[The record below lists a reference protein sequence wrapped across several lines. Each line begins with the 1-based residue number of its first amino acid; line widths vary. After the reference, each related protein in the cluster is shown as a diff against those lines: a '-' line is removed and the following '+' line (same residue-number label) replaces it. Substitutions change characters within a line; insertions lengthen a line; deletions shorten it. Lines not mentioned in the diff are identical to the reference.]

1 MRRWRGANNRAMT
14 DAESAPTAADEAP
27 ASERWL
33 APSDDFFR
41 PMLAFAELAPVDDSC
56 ADERRLHARLAAAP
70 MIAVDASEVAAI
82 ADADA
87 RENYAVFLAFRDAV
101 IAAGGLEAYY
111 LRLVRGGPIAVPPA
125 FIDAV
130 VAAIV
135 ARVVDGGASAIE
147 RRAAQLLYRTQRVA
161 VRDGRVLCADR
172 DAADRA
178 SATSSG
184 LDLVRQLI
192 TDAGD
197 DRSALPVLGAAN
209 AREFDRAAD
218 PFAFVLDL
226 SHEIANDLGHGL
238 SFTMA
243 RSDSGMTALA
253 RVLERWI
260 AHFLDVATTIRPVQR
275 IDDPAWRWHVGLDA
289 EATALLNDLYRGDAP
304 DAERLQRLIGLF
316 RLDFADPLEMRAD
329 VAGKPVYLGLA
340 MNAEQTL
347 KLKPQNLLVNLPL
360 AASA

>member
-1 MRRWRGANNRAMT
+1 
-14 DAESAPTAADEAP
+14 
-27 ASERWL
+27 
-33 APSDDFFR
+33 
-41 PMLAFAELAPVDDSC
+41 MLALAELALVDESC
-56 ADERRLHARLAAAP
+56 ADERRLHERLVAAP
-70 MIAVDASEVAAI
+70 MLAVDARELAAI

-87 RENYAVFLAFRDAV
+87 RENYVVFLAFRDAV
-101 IAAGGLEAYY
+101 VAAGSLEAYY

-135 ARVVDGGASAIE
+135 AHLVDGRASAIE

-178 SATSSG
+178 SAASPDSTSSASCSPAPATTAP
-184 LDLVRQLI
+184 RCPS
-192 TDAGD
+192 
-197 DRSALPVLGAAN
+197 SARAN
-209 AREFDRAAD
+209 AREFDAAAD

-243 RSDSGMTALA
+243 RSDSGMSALA

-260 AHFLDVATTIRPVQR
+260 AHFLDVATTIRPLQR
-275 IDDPAWRWHVGLDA
+275 IDDPAWRWHIGLDA

-304 DAERLQRLIGLF
+304 DADRLQRLIGLF

-347 KLKPQNLLVNLPL
+347 KLKPQNLLINLPL

>member
-1 MRRWRGANNRAMT
+1 MRRPGANNRAMT
-14 DAESAPTAADEAP
+14 HAESVPP
-27 ASERWL
+27 AKKAVQQTGRWL
-33 APSDDFFR
+33 TPADDFFR
-41 PMLAFAELAPVDDSC
+41 PMLAFTELALVDESC
-56 ADERRLHARLAAAP
+56 AAERRLHERLVAAP
-70 MIAVDASEVAAI
+70 MTAVDCGELAEVA
-82 ADADA
+82 DPDA

-101 IAAGGLEAYY
+101 IAASSLEAYY

-135 ARVVDGGASAIE
+135 ARLVDTGASAIE
-147 RRAAQLLYRTQRVA
+147 RRAAQLLHRTQRVA
-161 VRDGRVLCADR
+161 VREGRVLCADR
-172 DAADRA
+172 A
-178 SATSSG
+178 SATTSG

-192 TDAGD
+192 AGREEE
-197 DRSALPVLGAAN
+197 RSALPVLGASN
-209 AREFDRAAD
+209 ARDFDVAAD
-218 PFAFVLDL
+218 PFAYVLDL

-238 SFTMA
+238 TFTMA

-260 AHFLDVATTIRPVQR
+260 AHFLDVATTIRPLQR
-275 IDDPAWRWHVGLDA
+275 IDDPAWRWHVGIDA
-289 EATALLNDLYRGDAP
+289 EATTLLNDLYRGEAP
-304 DAERLQRLIGLF
+304 DPDRLERLIGLF

-340 MNAEQTL
+340 MSAEQTL

-360 AASA
+360 AAPT

>member
-1 MRRWRGANNRAMT
+1 MRRRHANNLAMN
-14 DAESAPTAADEAP
+14 DADRVQPANEAP
-27 ASERWL
+27 VKSGRWL
-33 APSDDFFR
+33 APSENFFR

-56 ADERRLHARLAAAP
+56 ADERRLHERLVAAP
-70 MIAVDASEVAAI
+70 TMAVDAGELAAI

-101 IAAGGLEAYY
+101 VAAGSLEAYY

-135 ARVVDGGASAIE
+135 SRLVEGRPSAIE

-178 SATSSG
+178 SAASSG
-184 LDLVRQLI
+184 LDLVRQLVVG
-192 TDAGD
+192 AGD
-197 DRSALPVLGAAN
+197 DASV
-209 AREFDRAAD
+209 DR
-218 PFAFVLDL
+218 FAFVLDL

-238 SFTMA
+238 SFTLA

-253 RVLERWI
+253 RVLEGWI

-304 DAERLQRLIGLF
+304 DSDRLQRLIGLF

-340 MNAEQTL
+340 MSAEQTL
-347 KLKPQNLLVNLPL
+347 KLKPQNLLINLPL

>member
-1 MRRWRGANNRAMT
+1 MRRRDANNLAMT
-14 DAESAPTAADEAP
+14 DADSARPANEAP
-27 ASERWL
+27 PKSGRWL
-33 APSDDFFR
+33 APSESFFR
-41 PMLAFAELAPVDDSC
+41 PMLALAELAPIDDSC
-56 ADERRLHARLAAAP
+56 AEERRLHERLVAAP
-70 MIAVDASEVAAI
+70 TRVVGASELAAI

-101 IAAGGLEAYY
+101 VAAGSLEAYY

-135 ARVVDGGASAIE
+135 SRLVEDRPSAIE
-147 RRAAQLLYRTQRVA
+147 RRAAQLLYRAQRVA

-172 DAADRA
+172 ESADRA
-178 SATSSG
+178 SAASSG
-184 LDLVRQLI
+184 LDLVRQLLVNG
-192 TDAGD
+192 AGD
-197 DRSALPVLGAAN
+197 DASALPVLGASN
-209 AREFDRAAD
+209 ATAFDAASD
-218 PFAFVLDL
+218 RFAFVLDL

-253 RVLERWI
+253 RVLEDWI

-304 DAERLQRLIGLF
+304 DSDRLQRLIGLF

-340 MNAEQTL
+340 MSAEQTL
-347 KLKPQNLLVNLPL
+347 KLKPQNLLINLPL

>member
-1 MRRWRGANNRAMT
+1 MT
-14 DAESAPTAADEAP
+14 EAESAPTAADEAP
-27 ASERWL
+27 ARERWL

-147 RRAAQLLYRTQRVA
+147 RRAAQLLHRTQRVA

-197 DRSALPVLGAAN
+197 DRSALPVLGAVN

-289 EATALLNDLYRGDAP
+289 EATALLNDLYRGEAP
-304 DAERLQRLIGLF
+304 DADRLERLIGLF

-347 KLKPQNLLVNLPL
+347 KLKPQNLLINLPL
-360 AASA
+360 AAAA

>member
-1 MRRWRGANNRAMT
+1 MRRRHANNLAMN
-14 DAESAPTAADEAP
+14 DADRVQPANEAP
-27 ASERWL
+27 VKSGRWL
-33 APSDDFFR
+33 APSENFFR
-41 PMLAFAELAPVDDSC
+41 PMLGFAELAPVDDSC
-56 ADERRLHARLAAAP
+56 ADERRLHERLVAAP
-70 MIAVDASEVAAI
+70 TMAVDAGELAAI

-101 IAAGGLEAYY
+101 VAAGSLEAYY

-135 ARVVDGGASAIE
+135 SRLVEGRPSAIE

-178 SATSSG
+178 SAASSG
-184 LDLVRQLI
+184 LDLVRQLVAG
-192 TDAGD
+192 AGD
-197 DRSALPVLGAAN
+197 DASALPVLGASN
-209 AREFDRAAD
+209 AREFDAAGD
-218 PFAFVLDL
+218 RFAFVLDL

-238 SFTMA
+238 SFTLA

-253 RVLERWI
+253 RVLEGWI

-304 DAERLQRLIGLF
+304 DSDRLQRLIGLF

-340 MNAEQTL
+340 MSAEQTL
-347 KLKPQNLLVNLPL
+347 KLKPQNLLINLPL

>member
-1 MRRWRGANNRAMT
+1 MRRRAANNRAMS
-14 DAESAPTAADEAP
+14 DAEGAHPAKDAAPKSA
-27 ASERWL
+27 RWL
-33 APSDDFFR
+33 APSGDFFR
-41 PMLAFAELAPVDDSC
+41 PMLARAELAPVDDSC
-56 ADERRLHARLAAAP
+56 ADERRLHARLVAAP
-70 MIAVDASEVAAI
+70 MTGVDASELAAI
-82 ADADA
+82 ADADG
-87 RENYAVFLAFRDAV
+87 RENYVVFLAFRDAV
-101 IAAGGLEAYY
+101 VAAGSLEAYY

-135 ARVVDGGASAIE
+135 ARLVDGNASTIE

-172 DAADRA
+172 DAADHA

-184 LDLVRQLI
+184 LDLVRQLVSGN
-192 TDAGD
+192 GD
-197 DRSALPVLGAAN
+197 DRSALPVLGASN
-209 AREFDRAAD
+209 AREFDAAAD
-218 PFAFVLDL
+218 PYAFVLDL

-260 AHFLDVATTIRPVQR
+260 AHFLGVATTIRPLQR

-289 EATALLNDLYRGDAP
+289 EATGLLNDLYRGDAP
-304 DAERLQRLIGLF
+304 DADRLQRLIGLF

-329 VAGKPVYLGLA
+329 IAGKPVYLGLA
-340 MNAEQTL
+340 MSAEQTL
-347 KLKPQNLLVNLPL
+347 RLKPQNLLVNLPL
-360 AASA
+360 AAPA

>member
-1 MRRWRGANNRAMT
+1 MTHAGTASSAN
-14 DAESAPTAADEAP
+14 EAP
-27 ASERWL
+27 PSSGRWL
-33 APSDDFFR
+33 TPAHDFFR
-41 PMLAFAELAPVDDSC
+41 PMLALAELAPVDDSC
-56 ADERRLHARLAAAP
+56 ADERRLHERLVAAP
-70 MIAVDASEVAAI
+70 MSVVAPSELAAI

-87 RENYAVFLAFRDAV
+87 RENYVVFVAFRDAV
-101 IAAGGLEAYY
+101 VAAGSLEAYY

-135 ARVVDGGASAIE
+135 ARLVDRASAIE
-147 RRAAQLLYRTQRVA
+147 RRAAQLLHRTQRVA

-184 LDLVRQLI
+184 LDLV
-192 TDAGD
+192 GD
-197 DRSALPVLGAAN
+197 LVRGGAVDRSALPVLGAAN
-209 AREFDRAAD
+209 AREFDEAAD

-226 SHEIANDLGHGL
+226 SHEITNDLGHGL

-243 RSDSGMTALA
+243 RSDSGMAALA
-253 RVLERWI
+253 RVLELWI
-260 AHFLDVATTIRPVQR
+260 AHFLDVATTIRPLQR

-289 EATALLNDLYRGDAP
+289 EATALLNDLYRGEAA

-316 RLDFADPLEMRAD
+316 RLDFTDPLEMRAD

-340 MNAEQTL
+340 MSEEQTL
-347 KLKPQNLLVNLPL
+347 RLKPQNLLINLPL
-360 AASA
+360 AAST

>member
-1 MRRWRGANNRAMT
+1 MRRRNANNRAMS
-14 DAESAPTAADEAP
+14 DVESAHPAKEA
-27 ASERWL
+27 SLENERWL
-33 APSDDFFR
+33 APVDAFFR
-41 PMLAFAELAPVDDSC
+41 PMLARAELAPVAESC
-56 ADERRLHARLAAAP
+56 ADERRLHERLVAAP
-70 MIAVDASEVAAI
+70 MTAVDAGAIAAI
-82 ADADA
+82 ADKDA

-101 IAAGGLEAYY
+101 VASGSLEAYY

-135 ARVVDGGASAIE
+135 ARLVDGRASAIE
-147 RRAAQLLYRTQRVA
+147 RRAAQLLHRTQRVA
-161 VRDGRVLCADR
+161 IRDGRILCADR

-184 LDLVRQLI
+184 LDLVRDLI
-192 TDAGD
+192 AGAGD
-197 DRSALPVLGAAN
+197 DRSALPVLGASN
-209 AREFDRAAD
+209 AREFDAAAD

-260 AHFLDVATTIRPVQR
+260 AHFLDVATTIRPVAR

-304 DAERLQRLIGLF
+304 DADRLQRLIGLF

-347 KLKPQNLLVNLPL
+347 KLKPQNLLINLPL
-360 AASA
+360 AAAA

>member
-1 MRRWRGANNRAMT
+1 MRRRDANNRAMT
-14 DAESAPTAADEAP
+14 DALSAHP
-27 ASERWL
+27 AKQATPKGGRWL
-33 APSDDFFR
+33 APAEDFFR
-41 PMLAFAELAPVDDSC
+41 PMLEFAELAPVVDSC
-56 ADERRLHARLAAAP
+56 ADERRLHARLVAAP
-70 MIAVDASEVAAI
+70 LSAVDASELGAI

-87 RENYAVFLAFRDAV
+87 RENYVVFLAFRDAV
-101 IAAGGLEAYY
+101 VAAGSLEAYY
-111 LRLVRGGPIAVPPA
+111 LRLVRGGPIAVPPT

-135 ARVVDGGASAIE
+135 ARLVDGRASAIE
-147 RRAAQLLYRTQRVA
+147 RRAAQLLHRTQRVA

-184 LDLVRQLI
+184 IDLVRQLI
-192 TDAGD
+192 AGAGD

-209 AREFDRAAD
+209 AREFDAAAD

>member
-1 MRRWRGANNRAMT
+1 MRRGGANNRRMT
-14 DAESAPTAADEAP
+14 DAESADPANAAPTR
-27 ASERWL
+27 SGRWL

-41 PMLAFAELAPVDDSC
+41 PMLELAELALVDDSC
-56 ADERRLHARLAAAP
+56 ADERRLHAKLVGAP
-70 MIAVDASEVAAI
+70 MGAIEAHELAAI
-82 ADADA
+82 ADPDA
-87 RENYAVFLAFRDAV
+87 RDNYAVFLAFRDAV
-101 IAAGGLEAYY
+101 VAAGSLEAYY
-111 LRLVRGGPIAVPPA
+111 LRLVRGGPIAVPPP

-135 ARVVDGGASAIE
+135 ARLVDGRASAIE
-147 RRAAQLLYRTQRVA
+147 RRAAQLLHRTQRVA

-184 LDLVRQLI
+184 LDLVRDLI
-192 TDAGD
+192 AGAGD
-197 DRSALPVLGAAN
+197 DRSALPVLGTGN
-209 AREFDRAAD
+209 VREFDAAAD
-218 PFAFVLDL
+218 PFAFVFDL
-226 SHEIANDLGHGL
+226 SHEITNDLGHGL

-260 AHFLDVATTIRPVQR
+260 AHFLDVATTIRPLQR
-275 IDDPAWRWHVGLDA
+275 IDDPAWRWHIGLDA

-304 DAERLQRLIGLF
+304 DADRLQRLIGLF
-316 RLDFADPLEMRAD
+316 RLDFTDPLEMRAD

-340 MNAEQTL
+340 MNEEQTL

>member
-1 MRRWRGANNRAMT
+1 MNQATGPHDVAARGG
-14 DAESAPTAADEAP
+14 
-27 ASERWL
+27 ERWL
-33 APSDDFFR
+33 EAGDDFFR
-41 PMLAFAELAPVDDSC
+41 PMLRLPELALVDDSC
-56 ADERRLHARLAAAP
+56 ADERRLHARLVAEP
-70 MIAVDASEVAAI
+70 TRSIAGSELAGF

-101 IAAGGLEAYY
+101 VAAGSLEAYY

-135 ARVVDGGASAIE
+135 ARLVGDCSAIE
-147 RRAAQLLYRTQRVA
+147 RRAAQLLHRAQRVA
-161 VRDGRVLCADR
+161 VHDGRVLCADR
-172 DAADRA
+172 DRADRA
-178 SATSSG
+178 NASAPAF
-184 LDLVRQLI
+184 DIVRQLVVG
-192 TDAGD
+192 AGD
-197 DRSALPVLGAAN
+197 EAAGLPVLGTAN
-209 AREFDRAAD
+209 AREFDAASD
-218 PFAFVLDL
+218 PFGFVLDL

-238 SFTMA
+238 SFTLA

-260 AHFLDVATTIRPVQR
+260 LHFLGARTTIRPLQR
-275 IDDPAWRWHVGLDA
+275 IDDAAWRWHVGLDA
-289 EATALLNDLYRGDAP
+289 EATAILNDLYRGESP
-304 DAERLQRLIGLF
+304 DPDRLQRLIGLF

-340 MNAEQTL
+340 MSAEQTL
-347 KLKPQNLLVNLPL
+347 KLKPQNLLLNLPL

>member
-1 MRRWRGANNRAMT
+1 MRRPGANNGAMT
-14 DAESAPTAADEAP
+14 EADSTDRPHLAPM

-33 APSDDFFR
+33 APADDFFR
-41 PMLAFAELAPVDDSC
+41 QMLALAELALVDESC
-56 ADERRLHARLAAAP
+56 AGERRLHERLVDEPMRKVDAAELAA
-70 MIAVDASEVAAI
+70 IV
-82 ADADA
+82 DADA
-87 RENYAVFLAFRDAV
+87 RANYAVFLAFRDAV
-101 IAAGGLEAYY
+101 VAAGSLEAYY
-111 LRLVRGGPIAVPPA
+111 LRLVRGGPITVPPA

-135 ARVVDGGASAIE
+135 ARLVDGRCSAFE
-147 RRAAQLLYRTQRVA
+147 RRAAQLLHRPQRIA

-172 DAADRA
+172 DSADRA
-178 SATSSG
+178 NASSAG
-184 LDLVRQLI
+184 FDLVRQLV
-192 TDAGD
+192 ANEGGD
-197 DRSALPVLGAAN
+197 NPGLPVLGAAN
-209 AREFDRAAD
+209 ARKFDAAAD

-226 SHEIANDLGHGL
+226 SHEIVNDLGHGL

-260 AHFLDVATTIRPVQR
+260 AHFLDVATTIRPLQR

-289 EATALLNDLYRGDAP
+289 EASALLNDLYRGEAP
-304 DAERLQRLIGLF
+304 DSERLQRLIGLY

-340 MNAEQTL
+340 MSAEQTL
-347 KLKPQNLLVNLPL
+347 KLKPQNLLINLPL

>member
-1 MRRWRGANNRAMT
+1 MRRRDANNRAMT
-14 DAESAPTAADEAP
+14 EAESAPAANELP
-27 ASERWL
+27 PQSGRWL
-33 APSDDFFR
+33 APSDEFFR
-41 PMLAFAELAPVDDSC
+41 PMLALAELAPVDESC
-56 ADERRLHARLAAAP
+56 ADERRLHARLVAAP
-70 MIAVDASEVAAI
+70 TMTIAASDLAAI

-87 RENYAVFLAFRDAV
+87 RENYVVFLAFRDAV
-101 IAAGGLEAYY
+101 VAAGSLEAYY
-111 LRLVRGGPIAVPPA
+111 LRLVRGGPIALPPA
-125 FIDAV
+125 FIDAL

-135 ARVVDGGASAIE
+135 ARLVDGRASAIE

-172 DAADRA
+172 DAADDA
-178 SATSSG
+178 SEASSG
-184 LDLVRQLI
+184 IDLVRQLI
-192 TDAGD
+192 AGAGE
-197 DRSALPVLGAAN
+197 DRSALPVLGASN
-209 AREFDRAAD
+209 AREFDAAAD

-260 AHFLDVATTIRPVQR
+260 AHFLDVATTIRPVAR

-304 DAERLQRLIGLF
+304 DADRLQRLIGLF
-316 RLDFADPLEMRAD
+316 RLDFADPREMRAD

-360 AASA
+360 SASA

>member
-1 MRRWRGANNRAMT
+1 MRQRDANNRAMT
-14 DAESAPTAADEAP
+14 DADSARLANDAP
-27 ASERWL
+27 AKGGRWL
-33 APSDDFFR
+33 APSDGFFR
-41 PMLAFAELAPVDDSC
+41 PMLGFAELAPVDESC
-56 ADERRLHARLAAAP
+56 AAERRLHERLVAAP
-70 MIAVDASEVAAI
+70 TIAVDAAELAAI
-82 ADADA
+82 DDADA

-101 IAAGGLEAYY
+101 VAAGSLEAYY
-111 LRLVRGGPIAVPPA
+111 LRLVRGGPIAVPPP

-135 ARVVDGGASAIE
+135 SRLVEGGAGAIE

-161 VRDGRVLCADR
+161 VRDGRILCADR
-172 DAADRA
+172 EAADRA
-178 SATSSG
+178 SAASSG
-184 LDLVRQLI
+184 LDLVRQLLAG
-192 TDAGD
+192 AGD
-197 DRSALPVLGAAN
+197 DGSALPVLGASN
-209 AREFDRAAD
+209 AGEFDAAGD

-289 EATALLNDLYRGDAP
+289 EATALLNDLYRGEAP
-304 DAERLQRLIGLF
+304 DSDRLQRLIGLF

-340 MNAEQTL
+340 MSAEQTL
-347 KLKPQNLLVNLPL
+347 KLKPQNLLINLPL

>member
-1 MRRWRGANNRAMT
+1 MRQRDANNRAMT
-14 DAESAPTAADEAP
+14 DADSAHLANDAP
-27 ASERWL
+27 AKGGRWL
-33 APSDDFFR
+33 APSDGFFR
-41 PMLAFAELAPVDDSC
+41 PMLGFAELAPVEESC
-56 ADERRLHARLAAAP
+56 AAERRLHERLVAAPTIGVDAGELAA
-70 MIAVDASEVAAI
+70 ID
-82 ADADA
+82 DADA

-101 IAAGGLEAYY
+101 VAAGSLEAYY
-111 LRLVRGGPIAVPPA
+111 LRLVRGGPIAVPPP

-135 ARVVDGGASAIE
+135 SRLVEGGASAIE
-147 RRAAQLLYRTQRVA
+147 RRAAQLLHRTQRVA
-161 VRDGRVLCADR
+161 VRDGRILCADR
-172 DAADRA
+172 EAADRA
-178 SATSSG
+178 SAASSG
-184 LDLVRQLI
+184 LDLVRQLLAG
-192 TDAGD
+192 AGD
-197 DRSALPVLGAAN
+197 DGSALPVLGASN
-209 AREFDRAAD
+209 AREFEAAGD

-289 EATALLNDLYRGDAP
+289 EATALLNDLYRGEAP
-304 DAERLQRLIGLF
+304 DSDRLQRLIGLF

-340 MNAEQTL
+340 MSAEQTL
-347 KLKPQNLLVNLPL
+347 KLKPQNLLINLPL

>member
-1 MRRWRGANNRAMT
+1 MT

-147 RRAAQLLYRTQRVA
+147 RRAAQLLHRTQRVA

>member
-1 MRRWRGANNRAMT
+1 MRQRDANNRAMT
-14 DAESAPTAADEAP
+14 DADSARLANDAP
-27 ASERWL
+27 AKGGRWL
-33 APSDDFFR
+33 APSDGFFR
-41 PMLAFAELAPVDDSC
+41 PMLGFAELAPVDESC
-56 ADERRLHARLAAAP
+56 AAERRLHERLVAAP
-70 MIAVDASEVAAI
+70 TIAVDAAELAAI
-82 ADADA
+82 DDADA

-101 IAAGGLEAYY
+101 VAAGSLEAYY
-111 LRLVRGGPIAVPPA
+111 LRLVRGGPIAVPPP

-135 ARVVDGGASAIE
+135 SRLVEGGAGAIE

-161 VRDGRVLCADR
+161 VRDGRILCADR
-172 DAADRA
+172 EAADRA
-178 SATSSG
+178 SAASSG
-184 LDLVRQLI
+184 LDLVRQLLAG
-192 TDAGD
+192 AGD
-197 DRSALPVLGAAN
+197 DGSALPVLGASN
-209 AREFDRAAD
+209 AREFDAAGD

-289 EATALLNDLYRGDAP
+289 EATALLNDLYRGEAP
-304 DAERLQRLIGLF
+304 DSDRLQRLIGLF

-340 MNAEQTL
+340 MSAEQTL
-347 KLKPQNLLVNLPL
+347 KLKPHNLLINLPL

>member
-1 MRRWRGANNRAMT
+1 MRRRDINNRSMT
-14 DAESAPTAADEAP
+14 EADSAHPAKAAPTP
-27 ASERWL
+27 SERWL

-41 PMLAFAELAPVDDSC
+41 PMLALAELAPVDDSC
-56 ADERRLHARLAAAP
+56 ADERRLHARLVAAP
-70 MIAVDASEVAAI
+70 MIAVEASELAAI

-87 RENYAVFLAFRDAV
+87 RENYVVFLAFRDAV
-101 IAAGGLEAYY
+101 VAAGSLEAYY

-135 ARVVDGGASAIE
+135 ACLVDDRASAIE

-178 SATSSG
+178 SEASSG
-184 LDLVRQLI
+184 LNLVRQLI
-192 TDAGD
+192 GGAGD

-209 AREFDRAAD
+209 AHEFGAAAD

-260 AHFLDVATTIRPVQR
+260 GHFLDVATTIRPLQR

-289 EATALLNDLYRGDAP
+289 EATALLNDLYRGDTP
-304 DAERLQRLIGLF
+304 DADRLQRLIGLF
-316 RLDFADPLEMRAD
+316 RLDFTDPLEMRAD

-340 MNAEQTL
+340 MSAEQTL
-347 KLKPQNLLVNLPL
+347 KLKPQNLLINLPL
-360 AASA
+360 ATSA